1 MIFYLYESTEKT
13 NVEKIN
19 DTVEVYSS
27 SFNDLFTKDGIK
39 KVVLNSI
46 KANTCMLSLGTSS
59 YFLDD
64 IYEAIVNNYN
74 YDKIIEMLNKN
85 GVIFFSLCIYIIN
98 YGKKIYNLIKDI
110 NKCQEIHFNCDSSNL
125 LDTLYLCEKIN
136 VPAIIDGVNISL
148 ENYQKILD
156 SYDFNRL
163 NGREIAIHY
172 QDYGSTIDINTLY
185 DTSCQIN
192 YITKRIKKYNL
203 SPLERVMLVY
213 DIVKNNYY
221 HKEDQRESY
230 LISRTLD
237 NVLNS
242 GYIVCVGYVAI
253 INAMLKNLDINVI
266 SMICETKRDRHCRS
280 MIYLKDA
287 KYNIDGIYVLD
298 PTWDS
303 KRHNGHENIDKY
315 NYFLLPLFLAERTAH
330 SGFSS
335 VVNLSLSDFKS
346 LEAEC
351 NYGDDNNIEEMIK
364 KTSKIRYCLKQLF
377 ELVNNNHYDEFIEGV
392 SFYEFLSEEEIK
404 KLENIYR
411 DVFSKY
417 NINDIDVDT
426 FLRLIYK
433 TKKIEYY
440 MYGDKKL
447 EQYSSRL
454 DLPDTTDISILD
466 IKRSTISRYCKI
478 KVLEN
483 VKNDMFDILSYL
495 KYEEKLNEY
504 ITSGIGTVISKDIAT
519 GIKRDVLNIKLL
531 KLLKNEKVKK
541 EIDNR

>member
-1 MIFYLYESTEKT
+1 MIFYLYENTEKT
-13 NVEKIN
+13 SVEKIN
-19 DTVEVYSS
+19 DTVKVYTNSFS
-27 SFNDLFTKDGIK
+27 DLFNDDGIK
-39 KVVLNSI
+39 KIVLNSI
-46 KANTCMLSLGTSS
+46 KANTCMLSLGVSS
-59 YFLDD
+59 YFLED

-74 YDKIIEMLNKN
+74 YDKIIEMLNRN
-85 GVIFFSLCIYIIN
+85 GIIFFSLCIYIIN
-98 YGKKIYNLIKDI
+98 YGKKVYNLIKDI

-125 LDTLYLCEKIN
+125 LNTLYLCEKIN
-136 VPAIIDGVNISL
+136 VPAIIEGVNISL
-148 ENYQKILD
+148 EDYQKILD
-156 SYDFNRL
+156 GYDFNRL
-163 NGREIAIHY
+163 KGREIAIHY
-172 QDYGSTIDINTLY
+172 QDYGSNIDINTLY

-221 HKEDQRESY
+221 HKEDQRENY

-287 KYNIDGIYVLD
+287 KYNIDGVYVLD

-303 KRHNGHENIDKY
+303 KKNNGHENIDKY
-315 NYFLLPLFLAERTAH
+315 NYFLLPLHLAERTAH
-330 SGFSS
+330 SDFSS
-335 VVNLSLSDFKS
+335 VVNLSLGDLKS
-346 LEAEC
+346 IEAEC
-351 NYGDDNNIEEMIK
+351 MYSDGNDMEETIK
-364 KTSKIRYCLKQLF
+364 KSSKMRYCLKLLF
-377 ELVNNNHYDEFIEGV
+377 ELVNNNHYDEFIEGIC
-392 SFYEFLSEEEIK
+392 FYDFLSEEELK

-411 DVFSKY
+411 NVFSKC

-433 TKKIEYY
+433 IKKIEYY

-454 DLPDTTDISILD
+454 DFPDTTDISILD
-466 IKRSTISRYCKI
+466 IKRSTLNRYCKV

-483 VKNDMFDILSYL
+483 VRNDMFGILAYL
-495 KYEEKLNEY
+495 KYEDELNAY
-504 ITSGIGTVISKDIAT
+504 ITSMVGTIISKSDKI
-519 GIKRDVLNIKLL
+519 GIKRDILNMKLL
-531 KLLKNEKVKK
+531 KILKNEKVKK

>member
-1 MIFYLYESTEKT
+1 
-13 NVEKIN
+13 
-19 DTVEVYSS
+19 
-27 SFNDLFTKDGIK
+27 
-39 KVVLNSI
+39 
-46 KANTCMLSLGTSS
+46 
-59 YFLDD
+59 
-64 IYEAIVNNYN
+64 
-74 YDKIIEMLNKN
+74 
-85 GVIFFSLCIYIIN
+85 
-98 YGKKIYNLIKDI
+98 
-110 NKCQEIHFNCDSSNL
+110 
-125 LDTLYLCEKIN
+125 
-136 VPAIIDGVNISL
+136 
-148 ENYQKILD
+148 
-156 SYDFNRL
+156 
-163 NGREIAIHY
+163 
-172 QDYGSTIDINTLY
+172 
-185 DTSCQIN
+185 
-192 YITKRIKKYNL
+192 
-203 SPLERVMLVY
+203 
-213 DIVKNNYY
+213 
-221 HKEDQRESY
+221 
-230 LISRTLD
+230 
-237 NVLNS
+237 
-242 GYIVCVGYVAI
+242 
-253 INAMLKNLDINVI
+253 
-266 SMICETKRDRHCRS
+266 
-280 MIYLKDA
+280 
-287 KYNIDGIYVLD
+287 
-298 PTWDS
+298 
-303 KRHNGHENIDKY
+303 
-315 NYFLLPLFLAERTAH
+315 
-330 SGFSS
+330 
-335 VVNLSLSDFKS
+335 
-346 LEAEC
+346 
-351 NYGDDNNIEEMIK
+351 MIK

-392 SFYEFLSEEEIK
+392 NFYEFLSEEEIK

-541 EIDNR
+541 EIDNK

>member
-27 SFNDLFTKDGIK
+27 SFDDLFTKDGIK

-46 KANTCMLSLGTSS
+46 KANTCILSLGTSS

-85 GVIFFSLCIYIIN
+85 DVIFFSLCIYIIN

-148 ENYQKILD
+148 EDYQKILEG
-156 SYDFNRL
+156 YDFNRL
-163 NGREIAIHY
+163 KGREIAIHY
-172 QDYGSTIDINTLY
+172 QDYGSNIDTNTLY

-266 SMICETKRDRHCRS
+266 PMICETKRDRHCRS
-280 MIYLKDA
+280 MLYLKDA

-303 KRHNGHENIDKY
+303 KRNNGHENIDKY

-330 SGFSS
+330 SDFSS

-351 NYGDDNNIEEMIK
+351 TYSDDNNIEEMIK

-519 GIKRDVLNIKLL
+519 GIKRDALNIKLL